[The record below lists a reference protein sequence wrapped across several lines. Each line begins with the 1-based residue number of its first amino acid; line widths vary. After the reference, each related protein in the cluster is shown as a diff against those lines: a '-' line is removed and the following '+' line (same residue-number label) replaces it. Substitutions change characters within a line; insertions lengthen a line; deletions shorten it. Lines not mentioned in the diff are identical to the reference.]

1 MPAGKMRLSIRYQI
15 VLLVSALVL
24 VAMSIYLGLANNLLI
39 SDKLAYLYDTN
50 TQLATTLAEEVHAGL
65 DSYVD
70 RLLYF
75 GAEQAEQAIQP
86 GVEPDRPARALF
98 ADDRY
103 LLGVEVWEKSGD
115 TFTRTYHYEYTDR
128 LASLNVDEADLDAAR
143 QRYPVDVDRVLA
155 EQVLLINASVAP
167 DLALLR
173 LQVLSHD
180 ATRIVVAEIR
190 PEQILR
196 SFSRGKLS
204 GAYLV
209 GGRGEVLVHSDQAL
223 VLNHASR
230 AETPVVKAA
239 LEGPVDQRAREFEA
253 PGGTIV
259 GTHAAVG
266 RGRLFVVSEVP
277 RAEATKAME
286 DLQRRSALFA
296 VAVMAA
302 ALFLSIVFSRRLAAP
317 LRSLQEKMES
327 ISRGDLG
334 VEVEVTSGNEIG
346 VLAAAFN
353 RMSRELR
360 AREAALMEA
369 NQQLIQSEKLSALGE
384 MSAGLAHEVK
394 NPMVGI
400 CGFSELGA
408 HVETLEEAR
417 EYFALINAD
426 ALRANEILQNLLSFA
441 RPERVEFT
449 QLDVNEEV
457 KGAVRLVAHQVQIG
471 GVKLQTQLA
480 EGLPPILGGP
490 NQLRQVL
497 INLMMNGA
505 HAMEGL
511 AERILT
517 VATSL
522 GADGRVV
529 IEVRDTGKGMSEE
542 VQKKLFRP
550 FFTTKPKGKGT
561 GLGLSV
567 SRSIVQQHRGEITV
581 SSTLGKGSV
590 FTIRLP
596 QAVPEQRRPATP
608 APAA

>member
-1 MPAGKMRLSIRYQI
+1 MRLSIRYQI

-24 VAMSIYLGLANNLLI
+24 VAMSIYLGLANNLLAT
-39 SDKLAYLYDTN
+39 DKLAYLYDTN

-65 DSYVD
+65 NSYVD
-70 RLLYF
+70 KLLYF

-98 ADDRY
+98 ADDKD
-103 LLGVEVWEKSGD
+103 LLGVEVWEKSAD
-115 TFTRTYHYEYTDR
+115 TFTRVYHYEYSDR
-128 LASLNVDEADLDAAR
+128 LASLNVEELDLDEAR
-143 QRYPVDVDRVLA
+143 KRYPVDTDRVLA
-155 EQVLLINASVAP
+155 EQVLLINASMPP

-173 LQVLSHD
+173 LQVLSRD

-190 PEQILR
+190 PDQLLR

-204 GAYLV
+204 GVYLV
-209 GGRGEVLVHSDQAL
+209 DGRGVVLVHPDPSL
-223 VLNHASR
+223 VLSHHSR
-230 AETPVVKAA
+230 ADTPVVKTA
-239 LEGPVDQRAREFEA
+239 LEGQVGRMAREFES

-266 RGRLFVVSEVP
+266 VGRLFVLSEVP

-296 VAVMAA
+296 VAVMAV

-317 LRSLQEKMES
+317 LRKLQEKMES

-334 VEVEVTSGNEIG
+334 VEMEIPSGNEIG

-353 RMSRELR
+353 RMSRELS
-360 AREAALMEA
+360 AREAALLEA

-426 ALRANEILQNLLSFA
+426 ALRANEILQNLLAFA
-441 RPERVEFT
+441 RPERVEFSP
-449 QLDVNEEV
+449 LDANEEV
-457 KGAVRLVAHQVQIG
+457 KGAIRLVAHQIQIG
-471 GVKLQTQLA
+471 GVKLQTQLG
-480 EGLPPILGGP
+480 EGLPKVLGGP

-497 INLMMNGA
+497 INLMMNSA
-505 HAMEGL
+505 YAMEGQP
-511 AERILT
+511 ERLLT

-529 IEVRDTGKGMSEE
+529 IDVRDTGKGMSDE
-542 VQKKLFRP
+542 VQRKLFRP

-567 SRSIVQQHRGEITV
+567 SRSIVLQHRGEISVT
-581 SSTLGKGSV
+581 SAPGKGAV
-590 FTIRLP
+590 FTIQLP
-596 QAVPEQRRPATP
+596 AATAAPDQRRPAAS

>member
-1 MPAGKMRLSIRYQI
+1 MRLSIRYQI

-24 VAMSIYLGLANNLLI
+24 VAMSIYLGLANNLLAT
-39 SDKLAYLYDTN
+39 DKLAYLYDTN

-65 DSYVD
+65 NSYVD
-70 RLLYF
+70 KLLYF

-98 ADDRY
+98 ADDKD
-103 LLGVEVWEKSGD
+103 LLGVEVWEKSAD
-115 TFTRTYHYEYTDR
+115 TFTRVYHYEYSDR
-128 LASLNVDEADLDAAR
+128 LASLNVEELDLDEAR
-143 QRYPVDVDRVLA
+143 KRYPVDTDRVLA
-155 EQVLLINASVAP
+155 EQVLLINASMPP

-173 LQVLSHD
+173 LQVLSRD

-190 PEQILR
+190 PDQLLR

-204 GAYLV
+204 GVYLV
-209 GGRGEVLVHSDQAL
+209 DGRGVVLVHPDPSL
-223 VLNHASR
+223 VLSHHSR
-230 AETPVVKAA
+230 ADTPVVKTA
-239 LEGPVDQRAREFEA
+239 LEGQVGRMAREFES

-266 RGRLFVVSEVP
+266 VGRLFVLSEVP

-296 VAVMAA
+296 VAVMAV

-317 LRSLQEKMES
+317 LRKLQEKMES

-334 VEVEVTSGNEIG
+334 VEMEIPSGNEIG

-353 RMSRELR
+353 RMSRELS
-360 AREAALMEA
+360 AREAALLEA

-426 ALRANEILQNLLSFA
+426 ALRANEILQNLLAFA
-441 RPERVEFT
+441 RPERVEFSP
-449 QLDVNEEV
+449 LDANEEV
-457 KGAVRLVAHQVQIG
+457 KGAIRLVAHQIQIG
-471 GVKLQTQLA
+471 GVKLQTQLE
-480 EGLPPILGGP
+480 EGLPKVLGGP

-497 INLMMNGA
+497 INLMMNSA
-505 HAMEGL
+505 YAMEGQP
-511 AERILT
+511 ERLLT

-529 IEVRDTGKGMSEE
+529 IDVRDTGKGMSDE
-542 VQKKLFRP
+542 VQRKLFRP

-567 SRSIVQQHRGEITV
+567 SRSIVLQHRGEISVT
-581 SSTLGKGSV
+581 SAPGKGAV
-590 FTIRLP
+590 FTIQLP
-596 QAVPEQRRPATP
+596 AATAAPDQRRPAAS